1 MKSVLYTL
9 IFLFLSI
16 NVSAQTV
23 VDVIVGSDDHN
34 TLEAAVLAAGLAET
48 LSGDGP
54 FTVFAPTDAAFAALP
69 AGTVDALLEDPSGD
83 LRDILMY
90 HVVSGTVLSS
100 DLSDGQMAATLN
112 GQSVNVS
119 INADGVF
126 INDAQVIV
134 ADIQTDNGVVHVID
148 VVLIPDLMSAIEEI
162 KDFAEISLFPN
173 PSADFINIK
182 VSNINEPVKEVI
194 INNING
200 KLVKRIDG
208 QLKNQIDIS
217 ELSPGTY
224 VVSIVLDKMSYSKK
238 FTIYR

>member
-1 MKSVLYTL
+1 
-9 IFLFLSI
+9 
-16 NVSAQTV
+16 
-23 VDVIVGSDDHN
+23 
-34 TLEAAVLAAGLAET
+34 
-48 LSGDGP
+48 
-54 FTVFAPTDAAFAALP
+54 
-69 AGTVDALLEDPSGD
+69 
-83 LRDILMY
+83 LRDILLY

-100 DLSDGQMAATLN
+100 DLSVGQMAATLN

>member
-1 MKSVLYTL
+1 MKLVLYTL
-9 IFLFLSI
+9 IFLFLSL

-34 TLEAAVLAAGLAET
+34 ILEAAVIAADLAGT

-69 AGTVDALLEDPSGD
+69 AGIVDALLEDPRGD
-83 LRDILMY
+83 LRDILLY

-100 DLSDGQMAATLN
+100 D
-112 GQSVNVS
+112 
-119 INADGVF
+119 
-126 INDAQVIV
+126 
-134 ADIQTDNGVVHVID
+134 D

-162 KDFAEISLFPN
+162 KDLAEISLFPN
-173 PSADFINIK
+173 PSVDFINIK
-182 VSNINEPVKEVI
+182 VSNINEPIKEVI
-194 INNING
+194 TNNING

-208 QLKNQIDIS
+208 QLKDQIDIS
-217 ELSPGTY
+217 ELSSGAY
-224 VVSIVLDKMSYSKK
+224 VVSIGLDKMSYSKK